1 MANWLKEIAERVIGL
16 KPHEIMDFIQNVVR
30 KEKRETSFR
39 DERPWYDW
47 NYAFLERNSQIVQ
60 IKNETPL
67 ESSRAKLTKESTD
80 KWYTIIFQTVWHF
93 ASASRLKFSHDFQNK
108 VIGSSKSMKFA
119 YQKESQPIHW
129 PIVFRVR
136 LVCISSRFYKTR
148 GQ

>member
-1 MANWLKEIAERVIGL
+1 MANWLKEMAERVIEL
-16 KPHEIMDFIQNVVR
+16 KPHEFMDFIQNVVR

-80 KWYTIIFQTVWHF
+80 KWYNNFKDFLNARDLLNNPGRIYNADETGFSLGSV
-93 ASASRLKFSHDFQNK
+93 ASR
-108 VIGSSKSMKFA
+108 VIGPKRIRSGI
-119 YQKESQPIHW
+119 SQIPH
-129 PIVFRVR
+129 
-136 LVCISSRFYKTR
+136 ISGK
-148 GQ
+148 